1 MFHLLKLT
9 IMIKDFSNVNYFCPD
24 HVVCNNC
31 MTEMYV
37 DYDAHVCPICGK
49 AGCLMDVEQEVE
61 H

>member
-1 MFHLLKLT
+1 
-9 IMIKDFSNVNYFCPD
+9 MIKDFSNVNYFCPD

-37 DYDAHVCPICGK
+37 DYDANVCPICGK
-49 AGCLMDVEQEVE
+49 DGCLMDVEQEVK